1 MPHAARSRGQAV
13 LPNCQANEE
22 YQVKRSIGSA
32 TLANETAGGS
42 GACLQYLPSYTERL
56 EVSGMSQA
64 DPFVVE
70 GTLRNVGIHVPEAI
84 RECSGISLYGHCVK
98 SLLFSTDIAIIRN
111 SDADAVLAVYPF
123 TCQPAIT
130 QALLSAA
137 EMPVLTGVGGA
148 VTTGRRAVDLAVHSD
163 MQGVAGVVVNA
174 STDPATISRMA
185 ERVDVPIVVTVTRLD
200 CMAFDQ
206 IAAGARIVNVA
217 AAKETPHV
225 VADIRRAFPQMP
237 IMASGGT
244 TDESILATIDA
255 GANAISWTPPTLQEL
270 ERKIMDRHRQ
280 KNDLTVVAA

>member
-1 MPHAARSRGQAV
+1 
-13 LPNCQANEE
+13 
-22 YQVKRSIGSA
+22 
-32 TLANETAGGS
+32 
-42 GACLQYLPSYTERL
+42 
-56 EVSGMSQA
+56 MSEA
-64 DPFVVE
+64 DLFEVE
-70 GTLRNVGIHVPEAI
+70 GTLRGVGIRVPEAI
-84 RECSGISLYGHCVK
+84 KQCSGISLYGRCVK
-98 SLLFSTDIAIIRN
+98 SLVFSTDVAVIRN
-111 SDADAVLAVYPF
+111 VDADAVLAVYPF

-130 QALLSAA
+130 QALLAVS
-137 EMPVLTGVGGA
+137 EVPVLTGVGGSL
-148 VTTGRRAVDLAVHSD
+148 TTGQRAIDLAVHSD

-174 STDPATISRMA
+174 STDPRTIAGMA